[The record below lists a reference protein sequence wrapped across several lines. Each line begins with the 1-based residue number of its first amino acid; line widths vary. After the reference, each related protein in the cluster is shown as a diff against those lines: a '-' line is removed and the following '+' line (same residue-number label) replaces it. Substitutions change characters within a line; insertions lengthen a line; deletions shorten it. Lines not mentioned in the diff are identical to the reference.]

1 MPQSQVAA
9 VQNFDFGAPVAEA
22 EVLKFRVVH
31 GGKLA
36 LRFENTEGEAD
47 GEVTV
52 QVAPDG
58 TTWADTTDAEN
69 LAAVANEAIPRAQY
83 RDFTIL
89 LRQTEDAW
97 FRVQAAGGCRMVM
110 QARADM
116 NLEIEKI

>member
-9 VQNFDFGAPVAEA
+9 VQNFDFGAPAVEA
-22 EVLKFRVVH
+22 VVLKFRVKH
-31 GGKLA
+31 GGEA
-36 LRFENTEGEAD
+36 QLRFENTVGEAD

-58 TTWADTTDAEN
+58 TTWADTAAAEN
-69 LAAVANEAIPRAQY
+69 RVAVANEAIPQKQK

-89 LRQTEDAW
+89 LRHNLDKW
-97 FRVQAAGGCRMVM
+97 VQVLAVGGCRMGL
-110 QARADM
+110 QIRADM

>member
-9 VQNFDFGAPVAEA
+9 VQNFDFGAPAVEA
-22 EVLKFRVVH
+22 EVLKFRVKH
-31 GGKLA
+31 GGELA
-36 LRFENTEGEAD
+36 LRFEHAEGDTD

-58 TTWADTTDAEN
+58 STWADTTTTNNRVAI
-69 LAAVANEAIPRAQY
+69 ANEAIPIAQK

-89 LRQTEDAW
+89 LRAVEDSW
-97 FRVQAAGGCRMVM
+97 LRVQAVGGCRMVM
-110 QARADM
+110 QARSDM